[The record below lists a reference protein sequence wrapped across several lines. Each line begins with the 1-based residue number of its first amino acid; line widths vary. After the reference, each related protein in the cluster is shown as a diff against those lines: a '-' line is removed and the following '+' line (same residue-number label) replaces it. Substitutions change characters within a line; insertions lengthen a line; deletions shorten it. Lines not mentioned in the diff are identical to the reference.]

1 MPHFEVVY
9 LMEKI
14 KMKSIAL
21 TLALLSVFAV
31 AANAADQK
39 ADAKVVPA
47 TAEEV
52 APVDAEQQPA
62 EKN

>member
-1 MPHFEVVY
+1 
-9 LMEKI
+9 
-14 KMKSIAL
+14 MKSIAL

-39 ADAKVVPA
+39 AADAQVVKA